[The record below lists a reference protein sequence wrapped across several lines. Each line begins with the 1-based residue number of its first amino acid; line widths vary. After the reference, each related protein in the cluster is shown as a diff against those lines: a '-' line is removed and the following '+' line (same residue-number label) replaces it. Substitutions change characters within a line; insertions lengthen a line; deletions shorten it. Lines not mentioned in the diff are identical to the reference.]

1 MKIRIFHVIMAAAV
15 ALVPVCQ
22 NSCRR
27 KQPVRTPTPSENAR
41 LMYQKAVNL
50 YDLEKYDESAGMFM
64 QAYNDSPS
72 YRILF
77 NAAQAY
83 AMAGKPRLAA
93 HSLRRYLRE
102 GADEIEPER
111 RAQVEQDI
119 ENLEADVRP
128 IEEVGSGPR
137 RSIVP
142 ITALGGGAVIEHDA
156 ADAVVS
162 DGGAQEAVRTDAS
175 VQPSPPSE
183 NEQHPDD
190 ASASAAEP
198 AAARAPAPPKR
209 KGFRPI
215 TAGGE

>member
-50 YDLEKYDESAGMFM
+50 YDEEKYDESAGMFM

-102 GADEIEPER
+102 GADEIDPER
-111 RAQVEQDI
+111 RAQVEEDI

-128 IEEVGSGPR
+128 IEEVRAGPR

-156 ADAVVS
+156 ADAIES
-162 DGGAQEAVRTDAS
+162 DGGAERAAEVDAS
-175 VQPSPPSE
+175 VKAESE
-183 NEQHPDD
+183 AEPDSEAD
-190 ASASAAEP
+190 AAATP
-198 AAARAPAPPKR
+198 AAASTPPKR